1 MIVTLTQ
8 FKTIQ
13 IIGLFLLT
21 KLDNKKVDKKD
32 IIAHH
37 NNDKCINFKRNYI
50 NGYFSGLKW
59 QCVEFA
65 RRYLIVSDKIS
76 FQEIE
81 TAEDIFRLNYFFN
94 LSDNTLISINKYV
107 NGSMVLPH
115 VGSLL
120 IWSKSKELKFADN
133 SKGIIQPSLDKDAN
147 QLYLKY
153 GHVAIITSINPKY
166 IVIREQNWDIK
177 NNRKLKLKYKNGYY
191 IIEKDIIGW
200 INYN

>member
-1 MIVTLTQ
+1 MKYIIGIL
-8 FKTIQ
+8 
-13 IIGLFLLT
+13 IGLFLLT

-37 NNDKCINFKRNYI
+37 NNMKCINLERNYI
-50 NGYFSGLKW
+50 NGYFTGLKW

-65 RRYLIVSDKIS
+65 RRYLIITYKIS

-94 LSDNTLISINKYV
+94 VHNNTLIPIKKYV

-120 IWSKSKELKFADN
+120 IWSKSKELKF
-133 SKGIIQPSLDKDAN
+133 
-147 QLYLKY
+147 
-153 GHVAIITSINPKY
+153 GHVAVITSINSKY
-166 IVIREQNWDIK
+166 IVIREQNWDNK
-177 NNRKLKLKYKNGYY
+177 NIRKLKLKYNNGYY
-191 IIEKDIIGW
+191 IMEKDIIGW
-200 INYN
+200 INYK

>member
-1 MIVTLTQ
+1 MKYI
-8 FKTIQ
+8 IGA

-21 KLDNKKVDKKD
+21 NLDNKKVDKKD
-32 IIAHH
+32 IITHH
-37 NNDKCINFKRNYI
+37 NNDKCINLERKYI

-94 LSDNTLISINKYV
+94 LSDNTLIPIKKYV

-120 IWSKSKELKFADN
+120 IWSKSNELQF
-133 SKGIIQPSLDKDAN
+133 
-147 QLYLKY
+147 

-191 IIEKDIIGW
+191 IIEKNILGW
-200 INYN
+200 INYK

>member
-1 MIVTLTQ
+1 MLRFTKFNPQFGRRKICDKEIV
-8 FKTIQ
+8 F
-13 IIGLFLLT
+13 
-21 KLDNKKVDKKD
+21 D
-32 IIAHH
+32 
-37 NNDKCINFKRNYI
+37 DKCINFKRNYI

-120 IWSKSKELKFADN
+120 IWSKSEI
-133 SKGIIQPSLDKDAN
+133 SGS
-147 QLYLKY
+147 
-153 GHVAIITSINPKY
+153 
-166 IVIREQNWDIK
+166 
-177 NNRKLKLKYKNGYY
+177 
-191 IIEKDIIGW
+191 
-200 INYN
+200 